1 MSAPSFGT
9 RGSQVKILPL
19 RPALTSFAPG
29 HSDRFPDRIKMDLA
43 ALWNAAAARLHAGN
57 VIKSPRSP
65 CELVAAPSRVIPLGS
80 A

>member
-1 MSAPSFGT
+1 MEHNVRDEGVA
-9 RGSQVKILPL
+9 GSNPATPTNTYIICSGLLRQIPRQNKIGL
-19 RPALTSFAPG
+19 G
-29 HSDRFPDRIKMDLA
+29 

-65 CELVAAPSRVIPLGS
+65 CELVDAPSRVIPLGS